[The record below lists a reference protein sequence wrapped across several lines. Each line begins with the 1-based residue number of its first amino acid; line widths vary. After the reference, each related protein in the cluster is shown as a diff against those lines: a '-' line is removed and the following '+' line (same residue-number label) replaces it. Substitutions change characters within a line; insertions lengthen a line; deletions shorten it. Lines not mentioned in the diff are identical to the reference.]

1 MKITSNRFVIIT
13 VFLLVCQMSI
23 SQLSFYYQN
32 GEPKTKAMLSDKSS
46 AMYITQMTYYNFEFV
61 RDRVHNC
68 LTDVLPFTP
77 FQDYKTVSQGG
88 FEIISRMYKNE
99 FNDDLAPD
107 RRFIQVEYKTVVVEG
122 ERFIVSARFNGLPD
136 YIGEFYGG
144 FWMPTIDAKN
154 VTSGE
159 IMSTNFLQDYVSVQT
174 KYDVNK
180 RDQLVWIE
188 VTNKEV
194 KDLAKFKSELAT
206 KIKADR
212 KAKEEFNKRR
222 AGTVLELKVV
232 SADEY
237 TKLKNA
243 VEGGLNNGLSE
254 MKEDYTLDFRVDVS
268 VDTTGKV
275 TTIFSKETPLNERIQ
290 RSISN
295 AYFSKYK
302 ENGLIMFTKDSFVFS
317 GSKRTEK
324 GQVFV
329 KNEQIQI
336 KSEHSKDFENKVNES
351 KDRFNRGRG
360 NYDVTVMSTD
370 INGVK
375 SAILNIDSFKE
386 KKSPS
391 YYILG
396 GAAVLGVG
404 GYYVYKTFFVQ

>member
-1 MKITSNRFVIIT
+1 MNIRFKLTSLIAG
-13 VFLLVCQMSI
+13 FLLI
-23 SQLSFYYQN
+23 SQVNFAQLSYYYQN
-32 GEPKTKAMLSDKSS
+32 GESKTNTMLSDKSS
-46 AMYITQMTYYNFEFV
+46 AMYVTQMTYYNYEFV
-61 RDRVHNC
+61 KNRVHNC
-68 LTDVLPFTP
+68 LTDILPFTP

-88 FEIISRMYKNE
+88 YEIISRMYKNE

-136 YIGEFYGG
+136 YIGEFYGA

-174 KYDVNK
+174 KFDAKK

-188 VTNKEV
+188 VSNKEI
-194 KDLAKFKSELAT
+194 KDLSKFKSELAA
-206 KIKADR
+206 KIIADR
-212 KAKEEFNKRR
+212 KAKEAFNKRR
-222 AGTVLELKVV
+222 AGTTLALKEV
-232 SADEY
+232 SGDEFA
-237 TKLKNA
+237 KLKSA
-243 VEGGLNNGLSE
+243 VESGLTNGLSE
-254 MKEDYTLDFRVDVS
+254 IKEDYTVDLRVDVS
-268 VDTTGKV
+268 VDTTGKL
-275 TTIFSKETPLNERIQ
+275 TTSFSKETPMNDRIQ
-290 RSISN
+290 RAVSN

-302 ENGLIMFTKDSFVFS
+302 ENGMYMFTKDSFVFS

-324 GQVFV
+324 GVVFV

-336 KSEHSKDFENKVNES
+336 KSDHSKDFENKVNES

-360 NYDVTVMSTD
+360 NYEVTVMSTD
-370 INGVK
+370 ISGVK
-375 SAILNIDSFKE
+375 NSILSIDSFKE
-386 KKSPS
+386 KKSPT
-391 YYILG
+391 YYIIG

>member
-1 MKITSNRFVIIT
+1 MKITSTRTAVIA
-13 VFLLVCQMSI
+13 VFLLICQVSLA
-23 SQLSFYYQN
+23 QLSYYYQN
-32 GEPKTKAMLSDKSS
+32 GESKTNSMLSEKSS
-46 AMYITQMTYYNFEFV
+46 AMYVTQMTYYNYEFV

-159 IMSTNFLQDYVSVQT
+159 IMSTKFLQDNVSVQT
-174 KYDVNK
+174 KYDASK

-188 VTNKEV
+188 VTNKDV

-222 AGTVLELKVV
+222 AGTILVLKEV
-232 SADEY
+232 SADEFM
-237 TKLKNA
+237 KLKNA
-243 VEGGLNNGLSE
+243 VESGVTNGLSE
-254 MKEDYTLDFRVDVS
+254 MKEDYTLDLRVDVL

-275 TTIFSKETPLNERIQ
+275 TTTFNKETPLNERIQ
-290 RSISN
+290 RLISN

-302 ENGLIMFTKDSFVFS
+302 ENGMNMFTKDSFVFS

-324 GQVFV
+324 GQVFA
-329 KNEQIQI
+329 KNEQVQI
-336 KSEHSKDFENKVNES
+336 KTDHSKDFENKVNDS

-360 NYDVTVMSTD
+360 NYEITVVSTE

-375 SAILNIDSFKE
+375 SALLNVDSFKE
-386 KKSPS
+386 KKSPT
-391 YYILG
+391 YYIIG

-404 GYYVYKTFFVQ
+404 GYYVYKTFLAN